1 MCFGYMIK
9 EHYTAVSLWITTM
22 EREKRSYL
30 FNMLIEVTAGNNEA
44 KKNYMIKLIQTF
56 IEIKMKTYRE
66 LEGNGTEQDEE
77 RDGLRIKYLASLW
90 MISSVIGIMQQE
102 EIAEQSGIS
111 YRLLQSWEEDKMFK
125 SLIECNYQE
134 FLIYIV
140 NLFA

>member
-1 MCFGYMIK
+1 
-9 EHYTAVSLWITTM
+9 
-22 EREKRSYL
+22 
-30 FNMLIEVTAGNNEA
+30 MLIEVTAGNSEA

-56 IEIKMKTYRE
+56 IEIKMKTYHE